1 MLDDG
6 IGTAVCERALWTS
19 VHQGKASCG
28 FGARQRNGKRCHG
41 VPGHFSG
48 QVLPLFIE
56 CEIWY
61 SDDFSLYVS
70 GL

>member
-1 MLDDG
+1 MYKCTMMCAAYNEHAA
-6 IGTAVCERALWTS
+6 II
-19 VHQGKASCG
+19 
-28 FGARQRNGKRCHG
+28 

-48 QVLPLFIE
+48 QVLPVFIE

-61 SDDFSLYVS
+61 SDGFSLYVS